1 MSQKGYLNMEL
12 LKPLDE
18 ARYLTAENASRYRVI
33 MRFFYEEHQRL
44 RYFMYKEDVYR
55 YMKQFEVFSD
65 YTPEK
70 CEQDL
75 NALTQWKN
83 LISTQ
88 DTTKATTLE
97 EFKNKRFRYQLSPYS
112 VELERMTVRLESLSG
127 YGGSLEP
134 SLFERIYTGLL
145 KLETMAETLDISA
158 VSRWWQDLS
167 KDFESIYH
175 NATDYIASLQSA
187 KADELMQT
195 EAFILYKDR
204 MIDYLRDFIKDLQ
217 RFSAAIEEYLKN
229 LDEGL
234 SENII
239 AKIVEYELDIPRLDR
254 VLKPEEIKEE
264 IKSRWDNLSGWF
276 LGFDGDESEAYRLL
290 SATNEIIRKITRFAA
305 RLAENRSR
313 SLNRKQD
320 YLKLAKFFTDCEDL
334 NSCHKLS
341 AAVFG
346 AFNTRHLAG
355 EFERDTESINSGVW
369 EEKPL
374 EFIIKPK
381 VRNYSD
387 GTATDVIP
395 DQSEAK
401 AKKLKEYMKVLQEEE
416 AIMDSLIKSNK
427 IVLADLPEVEPFVR
441 TTLLRWIGKAMGN
454 GKRTGKT
461 DDGRVYRV
469 RLPKSHERIWLRCTD
484 GNINM
489 PAFIIEFE
497 DMVV

>member
-1 MSQKGYLNMEL
+1 MIQKSYLNMEL

-44 RYFMYKEDVYR
+44 RYFMHKEDVYR
-55 YMKQFEVFSD
+55 YMKQFEMFSD

-75 NALTQWKN
+75 NALVQWKN

-134 SLFERIYTGLL
+134 SLFERVYTGLL
-145 KLETMAETLDISA
+145 KLESMAETSDISV
-158 VSRWWQDLS
+158 VSRWWQDLN

-195 EAFILYKDR
+195 EAFIHYKDR

-217 RFSAAIEEYLKN
+217 RFSAAIEEYLGNVDKEL
-229 LDEGL
+229 LD
-234 SENII
+234 NII
-239 AKIVEYELDIPRLDR
+239 AKIVKHELNIPRLDHMLR
-254 VLKPEEIKEE
+254 PEELKEE

-276 LGFDGDESEAYRLL
+276 LGFDGNESEAYRLL
-290 SATNEIIRKITRFAA
+290 GATNEIIRKITRFAA
-305 RLAENRSR
+305 RLAENRSY

-334 NSCHKLS
+334 NACHKLS
-341 AAVFG
+341 ATVFG

-369 EEKPL
+369 EEEPL
-374 EFIIKPK
+374 KFIIKPK

-387 GTATDVIP
+387 SAATDAIP
-395 DQSEAK
+395 DRSEAK
-401 AKKLKEYMKVLQEEE
+401 AKKLMEYMKVLQEEE
-416 AIMDSLIKSNK
+416 AIMHSLIKQNK

-441 TTLLRWIGKAMGN
+441 TTLLRWIGKAVGN
-454 GKRTGKT
+454 RKRMGKT
-461 DDGRVYRV
+461 DDGRIYRV
-469 RLPKSHERIWLRCTD
+469 HLPKSHERIWLRCTD

-489 PAFIIEFE
+489 PAFVIEFE
-497 DMVV
+497 DLVV